1 MTVLRARITRD
12 APSGRRMELLAA
24 AAQRFA
30 MRGYAATSMR
40 DIAADAGLLAGSMYH
55 HFASKDEMLFE
66 AYKVGVERVI
76 KAHNKAIEGMNEPW
90 ARLEA
95 ACAAHL
101 ECLLTDDPLARLLP
115 LDLRPLPADLRRRL
129 VVERDRYERRFVAV
143 VKAVGL
149 AKGGEER
156 LARMML
162 LGALNWTPTW
172 YRRDGEPPRRI
183 AQAYVRMLRESMGPG
198 TSIGRTALAD

>member
-66 AYKVGVERVI
+66 TYKVGVERVI
-76 KAHNKAIEGMNEPW
+76 AAHSAAIVGVIEPW

-101 ECLLTDDPLARLLP
+101 ECLLADDPLARLLP

-129 VVERDRYERRFVAV
+129 VAERDRYERRFVAV
-143 VKAVGL
+143 VKAVGM

-183 AQAYVRMLRESMGPG
+183 AQTYVRMLRES
-198 TSIGRTALAD
+198 IGSGVQQDR

>member
-1 MTVLRARITRD
+1 MTVSRARIVGD
-12 APSGRRMELLAA
+12 ASSERRMELLAA
-24 AAQRFA
+24 AAQHFA

-66 AYKVGVERVI
+66 AYKVGVARVI
-76 KAHNKAIEGMNEPW
+76 EVHNAAIDGVIEPW

-95 ACAAHL
+95 ACVAHL
-101 ECLLTDDPLARLLP
+101 ECLLTEDPLARLLP

-129 VVERDRYERRFVAV
+129 VAERDRYERRFVAA
-143 VKAVGL
+143 VKAVGMT
-149 AKGGEER
+149 KSGDDR

-183 AQAYVRMLRESMGPG
+183 AQAYVRMLRESMGNG
-198 TSIGRTALAD
+198 E

>member
-1 MTVLRARITRD
+1 MTDLRDRIPREGT
-12 APSGRRMELLAA
+12 PSDRRLELLAA

-55 HFASKDEMLFE
+55 HFDSKDEMLFE
-66 AYKVGVERVI
+66 AYKMGVARVI
-76 KAHNKAIEGMNEPW
+76 EAHNSAVEGVPEPW

-95 ACAAHL
+95 ACVAHL
-101 ECLLTDDPLARLLP
+101 ECLLADDPLARLLP
-115 LDLRPLPADLRRRL
+115 LDLRPLPTDLRRRL
-129 VVERDRYERRFVAV
+129 VAERDRYERRFVAV
-143 VKAVGL
+143 VKAVDM
-149 AKGGEER
+149 AKGREDR

-172 YRRDGEPPRRI
+172 YRRDGETPRRI
-183 AQAYVRMLRESMGPG
+183 AQIYVRMLREGGGSGA
-198 TSIGRTALAD
+198 R

>member
-76 KAHNKAIEGMNEPW
+76 AAHSAAIVGVIEPW

-95 ACAAHL
+95 AC
-101 ECLLTDDPLARLLP
+101 CGRKGGW
-115 LDLRPLPADLRRRL
+115 
-129 VVERDRYERRFVAV
+129 YGERRGPIGAHDAAWCAQLDTDLVS
-143 VKAVGL
+143 
-149 AKGGEER
+149 
-156 LARMML
+156 AR
-162 LGALNWTPTW
+162 W
-172 YRRDGEPPRRI
+172 
-183 AQAYVRMLRESMGPG
+183 
-198 TSIGRTALAD
+198 